1 MTETT
6 KTPNPL
12 KQARREKREAR
23 AIMRFIEGYR
33 DTRRSE
39 LFSDELKM
47 IRDMIG
53 LASIRVQEAGYAL
66 AALKADEVTK

>member
-12 KQARREKREAR
+12 KQARREKREAK
-23 AIMRFIEGYR
+23 AIKRFIKDYR
-33 DTRRSE
+33 EINRGGMTTSE
-39 LFSDELKM
+39 RAM

-53 LASIRVQEAGYAL
+53 LASIQVQVASDAL
-66 AALKADEVTK
+66 DLLQATEVTK